1 MPSQRLKKIGLFLF
15 LMGFAVIAQAH
26 KVNVFAYAEGDQV
39 YVEGYFSDGTKAK
52 NSDVT
57 VADASGR
64 RLLQGKTNEQG
75 DFTFPITERQALQ
88 ITLNA
93 GQGHQAIYDIPVD
106 EVAGQNAASSP
117 LPADADDPPP
127 NAGSASEAD
136 DGASVSEAMIRK
148 AVAQGVLPL
157 ARQIS
162 ELKERRGLSDIVGGI
177 GLIVGILGIFAYF
190 RARQEL
196 RRLKEGRAAQQ

>member
-1 MPSQRLKKIGLFLF
+1 MFTHRPKKRWLFLF
-15 LMGFAVIAQAH
+15 LIGVVTVAHAH

-57 VADASGR
+57 VADAAGR
-64 RLLQGKTNEQG
+64 QLLRGKTNEQG
-75 DFTFPITERQALQ
+75 DLTFPITERQALH

-93 GQGHQAIYDIPVD
+93 GEGHQGTYDIPLD
-106 EVAGQNAASSP
+106 EIAGGDAASSP
-117 LPADADDPPP
+117 RAATPDDPPP
-127 NAGSASEAD
+127 KAAVASDEGNAPP
-136 DGASVSEAMIRK
+136 VSEAMIRR

-177 GLIVGILGIFAYF
+177 GLILGVLGIFAYF

-196 RRLKEGRAAQQ
+196 HKARGSQRG